1 MTLNIRPH
9 LLWEYNVSTFNFEKG
24 AAIVIERV
32 IERGN
37 LKEWREIVTH
47 YGKEKVIQIANISKQ
62 LSKRDKDFATLF
74 VHSGFL
80 VL

>member
-9 LLWEYNVSTFNFEKG
+9 LLWEYNVGTFNFEKG

-37 LKEWREIVTH
+37 LKEWREVVIY
-47 YGKEKVIQIANISKQ
+47 YGKEKVIQIANLSKQ
-62 LSKRDKDFATLF
+62 LSKRDKDFTTLF
-74 VHSGFL
+74 VHSGFIA
-80 VL
+80 